1 MFFSACT
8 TTQYYGGKMNK
19 NEEDVDVHNN
29 NALVAKWENETTTK
43 KLCCSKSKKRSEM
56 RSDKKNRSFIE
67 FLFLFE
73 VYYRRYS
80 TTADGGGGW
89 NVKSSGTRYWH
100 ITKFNC
106 FKQFYADYRAFF
118 MSFNN
123 LLCSSL
129 LIITHSP
136 AVSALIRFLCLLV
149 QLLSQIMFVSNQW
162 VAWWECTFYK
172 RSLSCNSYCSCE
184 ESSRKLAYLSRS
196 TVSF

>member
-1 MFFSACT
+1 
-8 TTQYYGGKMNK
+8 
-19 NEEDVDVHNN
+19 
-29 NALVAKWENETTTK
+29 
-43 KLCCSKSKKRSEM
+43 M

-118 MSFNN
+118 MSYV
-123 LLCSSL
+123 LQESSL
-129 LIITHSP
+129 QL
-136 AVSALIRFLCLLV
+136 AV
-149 QLLSQIMFVSNQW
+149 NHH
-162 VAWWECTFYK
+162 T
-172 RSLSCNSYCSCE
+172 
-184 ESSRKLAYLSRS
+184 LSRRVG
-196 TVSF
+196 TY